1 MIHLLMLDI
10 PIGLLS
16 GEFGK
21 ARSGPMRGPAFAAT
35 GVSVGCG
42 GPAIA
47 GFCFGAEVGLW
58 VALVFIDGSSDA
70 FHFIANAVIAART
83 APDIVASGSVCGY

>member
-1 MIHLLMLDI
+1 MLSI

-16 GEFGK
+16 TGEFGK

-35 GVSVGCG
+35 GFSVGCG

-47 GFCFGAEVGLW
+47 GFCLGTEVCLW
-58 VALVFIDGSSDA
+58 VTLVFIDGSSDA
-70 FHFIANAVIAART
+70 FHFIADAVIAACR
-83 APDIVASGSVCGY
+83 APDTVASGIGCGY